1 MHTATAVDSGYKT
14 LPLTMLEESTTN
26 PRRTFDLA
34 KLAELA
40 QSLATHGLIQPITVR
55 PKGDT
60 FEIVAGAR
68 RFRAAQIAELVE
80 VPVRILA
87 LSDEETLEVQIIE
100 NSQRQDVHPY
110 EEASAYQRLLDLPA
124 YSVDTLVQKTGRS
137 QSHIYARLALLQLI
151 PEIATAFQENR
162 ITASHANLI
171 ARLPTAQQ
179 ASAFEHCWR
188 KDYQDTE
195 SHLLPAKNVSAWIQA
210 NLYLPL
216 AAAPFSREDP
226 SLYPAAGACT
236 TCPRRSGF
244 NTSLFCDVQE
254 DQCLDAPCYQT
265 KVEAQFDREIASR
278 PNLVQIEEGWRPDKD
293 HREGAVHRGEF
304 REIETPVENP
314 DAEPVAPCEAAR
326 PALIVHGRNRGT
338 WLTVCTDN
346 HCPVHDPR
354 QSKERE
360 ERPLPQPTEDE
371 TEEQTA
377 ARKADYEQ
385 RKADAR
391 AAEERRQEE
400 QRAADELEEAE
411 AEKRRVQIEKQK
423 AKREASFERIV
434 KAAPPVFNA
443 VQLRALLRALV
454 NLDPYSFADDL
465 AVEVNGDAQDDRRS
479 ADEVL
484 TTAIDGLGD
493 VELTTFAIRL
503 ALSGHRGIPRENEID
518 HLSEAEAAFAPKLAT
533 LTLMKG
539 SAKKKNT
546 QPTQT
551 KRKA

>member
-1 MHTATAVDSGYKT
+1 MHTTTAVDSGYKNVS
-14 LPLTMLEESTTN
+14 LSMLKESSTN

-34 KLAELA
+34 KLTELA
-40 QSLATHGLIQPITVR
+40 QSLATHGLVQPITVR
-55 PKGDT
+55 PKGET

-68 RFRAAQIAELVE
+68 RFRAAQIAELAE

-110 EEASAYQRLLDLPA
+110 EEASAYQRLLDLPG
-124 YSVDTLVQKTGRS
+124 YSVDTLVSKTGRS
-137 QSHIYARLALLQLI
+137 QSHIYARLALLQLV
-151 PEIATAFQENR
+151 PEVATAFQENR

-195 SHLLPAKNVSAWIQA
+195 AHLLPAKNVSSWIQA

-216 AAAPFSREDP
+216 ASAPFSRE
-226 SLYPAAGACT
+226 
-236 TCPRRSGF
+236 
-244 NTSLFCDVQE
+244 
-254 DQCLDAPCYQT
+254 
-265 KVEAQFDREIASR
+265 
-278 PNLVQIEEGWRPDKD
+278 
-293 HREGAVHRGEF
+293 
-304 REIETPVENP
+304 
-314 DAEPVAPCEAAR
+314 
-326 PALIVHGRNRGT
+326 
-338 WLTVCTDN
+338 
-346 HCPVHDPR
+346 
-354 QSKERE
+354 
-360 ERPLPQPTEDE
+360 
-371 TEEQTA
+371 
-377 ARKADYEQ
+377 
-385 RKADAR
+385 
-391 AAEERRQEE
+391 
-400 QRAADELEEAE
+400 
-411 AEKRRVQIEKQK
+411 
-423 AKREASFERIV
+423 
-434 KAAPPVFNA
+434 
-443 VQLRALLRALV
+443 ALV

-518 HLSEAEAAFAPKLAT
+518 HLSEAEAAFAPKLAA

-539 SAKKKNT
+539 STKKNAP
-546 QPTQT
+546 PTQKA

>member
-1 MHTATAVDSGYKT
+1 MYTATAMDSEYKT
-14 LPLTMLEESTTN
+14 VPLTMLEESTNN

-34 KLAELA
+34 KLTELA
-40 QSLATHGLIQPITVR
+40 QSLASHGLVQPITVR
-55 PKGDT
+55 PKGET

-80 VPVRILA
+80 VPVRILE
-87 LSDEETLEVQIIE
+87 LSDEQTLEVQIIE

-110 EEASAYQRLLDLPA
+110 EEASAYQRLLDLPS
-124 YSVDTLVQKTGRS
+124 YNVDTLVLKTGRS

-151 PEIATAFQENR
+151 PEVATAFQENR

-179 ASAFEHCWR
+179 TSAFEHCWR
-188 KDYQDTE
+188 KDYLDTE
-195 SHLLPAKNVSAWIQA
+195 PHLLPAKNVSAWIQA

-216 AAAPFSREDP
+216 ATAPFSREDP

-265 KVEAQFDREIASR
+265 KVDNHFDREVASR
-278 PNLVQIEEGWRPDKD
+278 PNLVQIEEGWRQN
-293 HREGAVHRGEF
+293 HREGSVRRGEF
-304 REIETPVENP
+304 REIETPIENP
-314 DAEPVAPCEAAR
+314 DVEPVAPCEAAR
-326 PALIVHGRNRGT
+326 PALIIHGRNRGT
-338 WLTVCTDN
+338 WLTVCTDD

-354 QSKERE
+354 QSNERE
-360 ERPLPQPTEDE
+360 TRPLPQPTEDE

-377 ARKADYEQ
+377 ARKADYEK

-400 QRAADELEEAE
+400 QRAADALEEAE
-411 AEKRRVQIEKQK
+411 AEKRRVQTEKQK
-423 AKREASFERIV
+423 AKRETTFQRIV

-465 AVEVNGDAQDDRRS
+465 AEEMNEDAQDDRRS

-493 VELTTFAIRL
+493 AELTTFALRL
-503 ALSGHRGIPRENEID
+503 AFTGHRGIPREDEID
-518 HLSEAEAAFAPKLAT
+518 HLSEGEAAFAPKLAA

-539 SAKKKNT
+539 KPKKST